1 MPWDII
7 ITGIISL
14 VSGGGIM
21 QLINWKASK
30 RKANLE
36 NDATAI
42 DTLKDV
48 ISEIRIQNDNF
59 QQINQKRE
67 SELGQ
72 LRCQLID
79 KEKDLS
85 IIGSYV
91 CKHLGCKFR
100 SPCREQ
106 ADKWLKDLKDGK
118 ATVDYEPINISK

>member
-7 ITGIISL
+7 ITGIVSL

-59 QQINQKRE
+59 QKINQQRE
-67 SELGQ
+67 DEISQ

>member
-7 ITGIISL
+7 ITGIVSL

-36 NDATAI
+36 NEATAI

-59 QQINQKRE
+59 QKINQKRE
-67 SELGQ
+67 SELSQ

-106 ADKWLKDLKDGK
+106 ADKWLKDLKEGK

>member
-48 ISEIRIQNDNF
+48 ISEIRVQNDNF
-59 QQINQKRE
+59 QQINQQRE
-67 SELGQ
+67 NEIEQLQAKVLEKENDITLCQSLLCKKMCCKNRLPISGLGP
-72 LRCQLID
+72 
-79 KEKDLS
+79 
-85 IIGSYV
+85 
-91 CKHLGCKFR
+91 KFFN
-100 SPCREQ
+100 
-106 ADKWLKDLKDGK
+106 DLKEGK
-118 ATVDYEPINISK
+118 EELDYNEL

>member
-48 ISEIRIQNDNF
+48 ISEIRVQNDNF
-59 QQINQKRE
+59 QQIDKRME
-67 SELGQ
+67 DELGR
-72 LRCQLID
+72 LREKLL
-79 KEKDLS
+79 EKDNDITLCQS
-85 IIGSYV
+85 LL
-91 CKHLGCKFR
+91 CKKMCCKNRLPISGLGPKFFN
-100 SPCREQ
+100 
-106 ADKWLKDLKDGK
+106 DLKEGK
-118 ATVDYEPINISK
+118 EELDYNEL

>member
-1 MPWDII
+1 
-7 ITGIISL
+7 
-14 VSGGGIM
+14 M

-48 ISEIRIQNDNF
+48 IGEIRVQNDNF
-59 QQINQKRE
+59 QKINQRRE
-67 SELGQ
+67 DEISK

-91 CKHLGCKFR
+91 CSHLGCKFR

-118 ATVDYEPINISK
+118 ATVDYEPINFSK

>member
-1 MPWDII
+1 
-7 ITGIISL
+7 
-14 VSGGGIM
+14 M

-59 QQINQKRE
+59 QKINQLRE
-67 SELGQ
+67 DELSQ

-91 CKHLGCKFR
+91 CKHLGCQFR

-106 ADKWLKDLKDGK
+106 ADKWLKELKDGK
-118 ATVDYEPINISK
+118 ATVDYGPINISK

>member
-1 MPWDII
+1 
-7 ITGIISL
+7 
-14 VSGGGIM
+14 M

-48 ISEIRIQNDNF
+48 ISEIRVQNDNF
-59 QQINQKRE
+59 QKINQKRE
-67 SELGQ
+67 SELSQ

-106 ADKWLKDLKDGK
+106 ADKWLKDLKEGK

>member
-1 MPWDII
+1 
-7 ITGIISL
+7 
-14 VSGGGIM
+14 M

-48 ISEIRIQNDNF
+48 ISEIRVQNDNF
-59 QQINQKRE
+59 QKINQRRE
-67 SELGQ
+67 DELSQ

-91 CKHLGCKFR
+91 CSHLGCGSR
-100 SPCREQ
+100 CPLREQ
-106 ADKWLKDLKDGK
+106 ADSWLKNLKDGK

>member
-48 ISEIRIQNDNF
+48 ISEIRVQNDNF
-59 QQINQKRE
+59 QQINQQRE
-67 SELGQ
+67 DEIEKLREKLLEKESDLTLCQSLLCKKMRCKNRLPVSGLGT
-72 LRCQLID
+72 
-79 KEKDLS
+79 
-85 IIGSYV
+85 
-91 CKHLGCKFR
+91 KFFN
-100 SPCREQ
+100 
-106 ADKWLKDLKDGK
+106 DLKDGK
-118 ATVDYEPINISK
+118 EELDYNEV

>member
-48 ISEIRIQNDNF
+48 ISEIRVQNDNF
-59 QQINQKRE
+59 QQINQQRE
-67 SELGQ
+67 DEINQ

-91 CKHLGCKFR
+91 CSHLGCGSR
-100 SPCREQ
+100 CPLREQ
-106 ADKWLKDLKDGK
+106 ADSWLKALKDGK

>member
-48 ISEIRIQNDNF
+48 ISEIRVQNDNF
-59 QQINQKRE
+59 QKINQRRE
-67 SELGQ
+67 SELSQ